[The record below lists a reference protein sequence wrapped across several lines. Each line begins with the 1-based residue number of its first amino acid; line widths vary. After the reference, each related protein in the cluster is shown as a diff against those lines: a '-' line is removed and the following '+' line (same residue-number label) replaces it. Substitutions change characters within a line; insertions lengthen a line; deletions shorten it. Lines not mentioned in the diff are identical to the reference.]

1 MDIALDLGTANTR
14 ICIDSDGKVIDEPS
28 VISYDKTT
36 NEILAFGEDAYRMLG
51 RTSGRVDVVFPLD
64 SSVIAQSALVE
75 ELVNIFLS
83 EVCKSKVVM
92 PRVLACIP
100 GEITEVEKRAIVNA
114 ISSFGVRRVLL
125 LESAKAAA
133 FGCGINIMSPHGTM
147 VVDIGAGSVDIA
159 VMTLGGVSVGKTIK
173 IAGNAMDEEIIKY
186 ARRQHNLI
194 IGKAMARSCKE
205 AIGTVM
211 YEEHEDKT
219 FRLKGRDAVRGLPKF
234 VDVKASEISEVIFDI
249 AKGIAIAVSDVLE
262 DTPPELLSDIHTDG
276 ITITGGL
283 SNLRGMRELIENAT
297 NMKVKVPNTPSDSV
311 VRGLYKAIDYI
322 DEAEAQKNSLNPL
335 MMVY

>member
-1 MDIALDLGTANTR
+1 MDIALDLGTKNTR
-14 ICIDSDGKVIDEPS
+14 VCVEHDGKIIDEPS
-28 VISYDKTT
+28 VIAYDRLT
-36 NEILAFGEDAYRMLG
+36 NEIIAFGDDAYKMLG

-64 SSVIAQSALVE
+64 SSVIAQSGLVE
-75 ELVNIFLS
+75 ELVNIFLC
-83 EVCKSKVVM
+83 EVCQSKVVM

-133 FGCGINIMSPHGTM
+133 FGCGLNIMSPHGVM
-147 VVDIGAGSVDIA
+147 VADLGAGSADIA
-159 VMTLGGVSVGKTIK
+159 VLTLGGVSVGKTIK

-194 IGKAMARSCKE
+194 IGQATAKKCKDE
-205 AIGTVM
+205 IGTVVD
-211 YEEHEDKT
+211 HTIDKT
-219 FRLKGRDAVRGLPKF
+219 FRIKGRDAVRGLPKF
-234 VDVKASEISEVIFDI
+234 VDIKASEVKEVIFDI
-249 AKGIAIAVSDVLE
+249 AKNIAVAIADVLE

-276 ITITGGL
+276 ITLTGGL
-283 SNLRGMRELIENAT
+283 ANLDGMRELVEMTTGIRTTVTKEPQDA
-297 NMKVKVPNTPSDSV
+297 V
-311 VRGLYKAIDYI
+311 VRGLYRAINYI

>member
-14 ICIDSDGKVIDEPS
+14 ICIEHDGKVIDEPS
-28 VISYDKTT
+28 VISYDKLT
-36 NEILAFGEDAYRMLG
+36 NEILTFGSEAYQMLG
-51 RTSGRVDVVFPLD
+51 RTSNRIDVVFPLE
-64 SSVIAQSALVE
+64 SSVIAESSLVE
-75 ELVNIFLS
+75 ELVNIFLC
-83 EVCKSKVVM
+83 EVCSSKVVM

-100 GEITEVEKRAIVNA
+100 GEITEVQKRAIVNA

-133 FGCGINIMSPHGTM
+133 FGCGKDIMSPHGAM
-147 VVDIGAGSVDIA
+147 VVDMGAGSADIA

-173 IAGNAMDEEIIKY
+173 TAGNAMDEEIIKY

-211 YEEHEDKT
+211 YENEERT
-219 FRLKGRDAVRGLPKF
+219 FRIKGRDAVRGLPKF
-234 VDVKASEISEVIFDI
+234 VDIKSSEIMEVIFDI
-249 AKGIAIAVSDVLE
+249 AKNIAVAIADVLE

-283 SNLRGMRELIENAT
+283 SKLRGMRDLVENAT
-297 NMKVKVPNTPSDSV
+297 NIKVTTAIEPSDCV
-311 VRGLYKAIDYI
+311 VNGLFKAIDYI

>member
-14 ICIDSDGKVIDEPS
+14 ICIEHDGKVIDQPS
-28 VISYDKTT
+28 VISYDKLT
-36 NEILAFGEDAYRMLG
+36 NEILTFGSEAYQMLG
-51 RTSGRVDVVFPLD
+51 RTSNRIDVVFPLE
-64 SSVIAQSALVE
+64 SSVIAQSGLVE
-75 ELVNIFLS
+75 ELVNIFLC
-83 EVCKSKVVM
+83 EVCNSKVVM

-100 GEITEVEKRAIVNA
+100 GEITEVQKRAIVNA

-133 FGCGINIMSPHGTM
+133 FGCGKDIMSPHGAM
-147 VVDIGAGSVDIA
+147 VVDMGAGSADIA

-173 IAGNAMDEEIIKY
+173 TAGNAMDEEIIKY

-211 YEEHEDKT
+211 YEDEERT
-219 FRLKGRDAVRGLPKF
+219 FRIKGRDAVRGLPKF
-234 VDVKASEISEVIFDI
+234 VDVKSSEIMEVIFDI
-249 AKGIAIAVSDVLE
+249 AKNIAIAIADVLE

-283 SNLRGMRELIENAT
+283 SKLRGMRDLVENAT
-297 NMKVKVPNTPSDSV
+297 NIKVNTVREPSDCV
-311 VRGLYKAIDYI
+311 VNGLFKAIDFI

>member
-14 ICIDSDGKVIDEPS
+14 ICIEHDGKVIDQPS
-28 VISYDKTT
+28 VISYDKLT
-36 NEILAFGEDAYRMLG
+36 NEILTFGSEAYQMLG
-51 RTSGRVDVVFPLD
+51 RTSNRIDVVFPLE
-64 SSVIAQSALVE
+64 SSVIAQSGLVE
-75 ELVNIFLS
+75 ELVNIFLC
-83 EVCKSKVVM
+83 EVCNSKVVM

-100 GEITEVEKRAIVNA
+100 GEITEVQKRAIVNA

-133 FGCGINIMSPHGTM
+133 FGCGKDIMSPHGAM
-147 VVDIGAGSVDIA
+147 VVDIGAGSADIA

-173 IAGNAMDEEIIKY
+173 TAGNAMDEEIIKY

-211 YEEHEDKT
+211 YEDEEKT
-219 FRLKGRDAVRGLPKF
+219 FRIKGRDAVRGLPKF
-234 VDVKASEISEVIFDI
+234 VDVKSSEIMEVIFDI
-249 AKGIAIAVSDVLE
+249 AKNIAIAIADVLE

-283 SNLRGMRELIENAT
+283 SKLNGMRDLVENAT
-297 NMKVKVPNTPSDSV
+297 NIKVTTVREPSDCV
-311 VRGLYKAIDYI
+311 VNGLFKAIDYI

>member
-14 ICIDSDGKVIDEPS
+14 IRVENDGLIIDEPS

-36 NEILAFGEDAYRMLG
+36 NEILAFGSEAYQMLG
-51 RTSGRVDVVFPLD
+51 RTSNRIDVVFPLD
-64 SSVIAQSALVE
+64 SSVIAQSGLVE
-75 ELVNIFLS
+75 ELVNIFLC

-100 GEITEVEKRAIVNA
+100 GEITEVQKRAIVNA

-125 LESAKAAA
+125 LESTKAAA
-133 FGCGINIMSPHGTM
+133 FGCGLNIMSPHGTM
-147 VVDIGAGSVDIA
+147 VADMGAGSADIA

-173 IAGNAMDEEIIKY
+173 IAGNEMDEEIIKY
-186 ARRQHNLI
+186 ARRQHNLV
-194 IGKAMARSCKE
+194 IGKAMAKSCKE

-211 YEEHEDKT
+211 YENEEKT
-219 FRLKGRDAVRGLPKF
+219 FRLKGRDSLRGLPKF
-234 VDVKASEISEVIFDI
+234 VDVKASEIMEVIFDI
-249 AKGIAIAVSDVLE
+249 AKNIAIAIADVLE

-283 SNLRGMRELIENAT
+283 AKLRGMKQLIENAT
-297 NMKVKVPNTPSDSV
+297 NMRVNTVHNPSDCV
-311 VRGLYKAIDYI
+311 VNGLYKAIDYI

>member
-14 ICIDSDGKVIDEPS
+14 ICVENDGKVIDEPS
-28 VISYDKTT
+28 VISYDKNT
-36 NEILAFGEDAYRMLG
+36 NEILTFGKEAYQMLG
-51 RTSGRVDVVFPLD
+51 RTPAKIDVVFPLE
-64 SSVIAQSALVE
+64 SSVIAQSGLVE
-75 ELVNIFLS
+75 ELVNTFLC
-83 EVCKSKVVM
+83 EVCQSRVVM

-133 FGCGINIMSPHGTM
+133 FGCDKNIMSPHGTM
-147 VVDIGAGSVDIA
+147 MVDMGAGSVDIA

-173 IAGNAMDEEIIKY
+173 KAGNAMDEEIIKY

-194 IGKAMARSCKE
+194 IGKAMAQSCKE
-205 AIGTVM
+205 TIGTVM
-211 YEEHEDKT
+211 YLDEDKT
-219 FRLKGRDAVRGLPKF
+219 FRLKGRDSVRGLPKW
-234 VDVKASEISEVIFDI
+234 VDVKASEIMEVIFDL
-249 AKGIAIAVSDVLE
+249 AKNIAITIADVLE

-276 ITITGGL
+276 ITISGGL
-283 SNLRGMRELIENAT
+283 SKLEGMKELIENAT
-297 NMKVKVPNTPSDSV
+297 NIKVCVANEPCDCV

-322 DEAEAQKNSLNPL
+322 DEAQAQKNSLNPL

>member
-14 ICIDSDGKVIDEPS
+14 IRVENDGLIIDEPS

-36 NEILAFGEDAYRMLG
+36 NEILAFGNEAYQMLG
-51 RTSGRVDVVFPLD
+51 RTSNRIDVVFPLD
-64 SSVIAQSALVE
+64 SSVIAQSGLVE
-75 ELVNIFLS
+75 ELINIFLC

-100 GEITEVEKRAIVNA
+100 GEITEVQKRAIVNA

-125 LESAKAAA
+125 LESTKAAA
-133 FGCGINIMSPHGTM
+133 FGCGLNIMSPHGTM
-147 VVDIGAGSVDIA
+147 VADMGAGSADIA

-173 IAGNAMDEEIIKY
+173 IAGNEMDEEIIKY
-186 ARRQHNLI
+186 ARRQHNLV
-194 IGKAMARSCKE
+194 IGKAMAKSCKE

-211 YEEHEDKT
+211 YENEEKT
-219 FRLKGRDAVRGLPKF
+219 FRLKGRDSLRGLPKF
-234 VDVKASEISEVIFDI
+234 VDVKASEIMEVIFDI
-249 AKGIAIAVSDVLE
+249 AKNIAIAIADVLE

-283 SNLRGMRELIENAT
+283 AKLRGMKQLIENAT
-297 NMKVKVPNTPSDSV
+297 NMRVNTVHNPSDCV
-311 VRGLYKAIDYI
+311 VNGLYKAIDYI

>member
-1 MDIALDLGTANTR
+1 MDIALDLGTSNTR
-14 ICIDSDGKVIDEPS
+14 ICVEHDGKVVDEPS
-28 VISYDKTT
+28 VISYDKLT
-36 NEILAFGEDAYRMLG
+36 NEILAFGNEAYRMLG
-51 RTSGRVDVVFPLD
+51 RTSARIDVVFPLD
-64 SSVIAQSALVE
+64 SSVIAQSSLVE
-75 ELVNIFLS
+75 ELVNIFLC
-83 EVCKSKVVM
+83 EVCTSKVVM

-133 FGCGINIMSPHGTM
+133 FGSGLNIMSPHGVM
-147 VVDIGAGSVDIA
+147 VADLGAGSADIA

-173 IAGNAMDEEIIKY
+173 CAGNAMDDEIIKY

-194 IGKAMARSCKE
+194 IGKAMAKSCKE
-205 AIGTVM
+205 AIGTVK
-211 YEEHEDKT
+211 YEDEDKT
-219 FRLKGRDAVRGLPKF
+219 FRIKGRDAVRGLPKF
-234 VDVKASEISEVIFDI
+234 VDIKASEVMEVIFDI
-249 AKGIAIAVSDVLE
+249 AKNIAVAIADVLE
-262 DTPPELLSDIHTDG
+262 DTPPELLCDIHTDG

-283 SNLRGMRELIENAT
+283 AKLRGMRELIENAT
-297 NMKVKVPNTPSDSV
+297 NMRVNVSKEPADAV

-322 DEAEAQKNSLNPL
+322 DEAEAQRNSLNPL

>member
-14 ICIDSDGKVIDEPS
+14 ICIEHDGKVIDEPS
-28 VISYDKTT
+28 VISYDKLT
-36 NEILAFGEDAYRMLG
+36 NEILTFGSEAYQMLG
-51 RTSGRVDVVFPLD
+51 RTSNRIDVVFPLE
-64 SSVIAQSALVE
+64 SSVIAESSLVE
-75 ELVNIFLS
+75 ELVNIFLC
-83 EVCKSKVVM
+83 EVCSSKVVM

-100 GEITEVEKRAIVNA
+100 GEITEVQKRAIVNA

-133 FGCGINIMSPHGTM
+133 FGCGTDIMSPHGAM
-147 VVDIGAGSVDIA
+147 VVDMGAGSADIA

-211 YEEHEDKT
+211 YENEERT
-219 FRLKGRDAVRGLPKF
+219 FRIKGRDAVRGLPKF
-234 VDVKASEISEVIFDI
+234 VDIKSSEIMEVIFDI
-249 AKGIAIAVSDVLE
+249 AKNIAVAIADVLE

-283 SNLRGMRELIENAT
+283 SKLRGMRDLVENAT
-297 NMKVKVPNTPSDSV
+297 NIKVTTAIEPSDCV
-311 VRGLYKAIDYI
+311 VNGLFKAIDYI